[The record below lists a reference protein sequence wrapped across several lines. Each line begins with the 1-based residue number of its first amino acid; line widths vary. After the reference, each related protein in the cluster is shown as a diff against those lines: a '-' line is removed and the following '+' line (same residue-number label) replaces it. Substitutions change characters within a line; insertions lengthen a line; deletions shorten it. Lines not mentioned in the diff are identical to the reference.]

1 MAGIF
6 PECETCFGLVLSSI
20 LITKMVVNGSKFH
33 KVMQQRT
40 LFPLEPELC
49 YCETSVFHRR
59 VNKSSRQ
66 PDCPPARGT
75 QRRYKANHRRFC
87 SLKRTATPV
96 ICSILNIFQM
106 KLFSFV
112 VYHRI
117 PKINGSRY
125 FRI

>member
-6 PECETCFGLVLSSI
+6 PECETCFDLVLSST
-20 LITKMVVNGSKFH
+20 LITKMVVDGSKFH

-66 PDCPPARGT
+66 PHCPPLLEEHKDLIKQITGV
-75 QRRYKANHRRFC
+75 
-87 SLKRTATPV
+87 SVP
-96 ICSILNIFQM
+96 
-106 KLFSFV
+106 
-112 VYHRI
+112 
-117 PKINGSRY
+117 
-125 FRI
+125 